1 MFIHLHCHSAYS
13 LCQGAI
19 KIKDFPRLCEQEHM
33 PAVAITDLNNLF
45 GAMEFSIKCAD
56 KGIQPIIGCTV
67 TVRHNNASYP
77 LVLLCASQEG
87 YKNLSHLI
95 TRAYTYEK
103 LDYQTVT
110 LEDVWSYQKG
120 LICLSGYEK
129 GLIGSLL
136 LKKKKE
142 DALTV
147 AKDFL
152 KHFQDRFYFEICRH
166 GLKEQNI
173 LEPTYLKLA
182 LDLNI
187 PLVATNEVYFPK
199 QDMFEAHDALRCIA
213 EGRYVV
219 ETNRVRLNDHYYF
232 KSSEEMEKL
241 FDDLPEAV
249 EHTVVIAKRCQ
260 FFLKPSRPQLPPYPA
275 KLSEKDLLRKNAK
288 TGLTKR
294 LKEEGILKNLHQ
306 HYLDRLDYELDVIES
321 MGFPGY
327 FLIVADF
334 IQWSK
339 AHDIPV
345 GPGRGSGAGS
355 VVAWALTITDMDPIK
370 YGLLFER
377 FLNPERVSMPD
388 FDIDFCQERRDEVI
402 AYVRK
407 KYGDQR
413 VAHIIT
419 FGTLQTKGVLRD
431 VGRVLSMP
439 YSLVDQIVRTI
450 PFQIASIQEALETVP
465 EFAAFHKEDEVVQK
479 LVSIASQLE
488 GLYRHAS
495 THAAGVVIGGC
506 DLQDIVPL
514 YREEDSSI
522 FSTQFSMKY
531 VEMAG
536 LLKFDFLG
544 LKTLT
549 VIHDAVELIQQQH
562 SVQEAG

>member
-1 MFIHLHCHSAYS
+1 MFIHLRCHSAYS
-13 LCQGAI
+13 LCQGAV
-19 KIKDFPRLCEQEHM
+19 KIKAFPTLCEALHM

-45 GAMEFSIKCAD
+45 GAMEFSIKCTE

-67 TVRHNNASYP
+67 CIRHNDKNYP
-77 LVLLCASQEG
+77 LVLLCTSKEG
-87 YKNLSHLI
+87 YKNLSHLV

-103 LDYQTVT
+103 LAYQTVT
-110 LEDVWSYQKG
+110 LEDIWTYQQG

-129 GLIGSLL
+129 GLIGTALL
-136 LKKKKE
+136 NNKTE
-142 DALTV
+142 DAYAL
-147 AKDFL
+147 AKEFVT
-152 KHFQDRFYFEICRH
+152 HFQDRFYLEICRH
-166 GLKEQNI
+166 GLNVQNN
-173 LEPTYLKLA
+173 LENTYLKLA

-187 PLVATNEVYFPK
+187 PLVATNEVYFSK

-213 EGRYVV
+213 EGKHVV
-219 ETNRVRLNDHYYF
+219 DADRVRLNDQYYF
-232 KSSEEMEKL
+232 KSSAEMEEL
-241 FDDLPEAV
+241 FDDLPEAI
-249 EHTVVIAKRCQ
+249 EHTVAIAKRCQ
-260 FFLKPSRPQLPPYPA
+260 FFLKPSKPQLPPYPH
-275 KLSEKDLLRKNAK
+275 KLSEKDLLRKKAK
-288 TGLTKR
+288 TGLMQR
-294 LKEEGILKNLHQ
+294 FNEEGIPQ
-306 HYLDRLDYELDVIES
+306 DCQAQYLARLSYELEVIET

-334 IQWSK
+334 IQWANSQ
-339 AHDIPV
+339 DIPV

-355 VVAWALTITDMDPIK
+355 VVAWALTITGMDPIK

-377 FLNPERVSMPD
+377 FLNPERISMPD
-388 FDIDFCQERRDEVI
+388 FDIDFCQDRRDEVI
-402 AYVRK
+402 AYVRQ
-407 KYGDQR
+407 KYGDAR

-439 YSLVDQIVRTI
+439 YTFVDQIVRTI
-450 PFQIASIQEALETVP
+450 PFHVTSIQEALETVP
-465 EFAAFHKEDEVVQK
+465 EFSAFHTEDEAVQK
-479 LVSIASQLE
+479 LVSIASLLE

-506 DLQDIVPL
+506 NLQDIVPL

-549 VIHDAVELIQQQH
+549 VVHDAAKMIQR
-562 SVQEAG
+562 GNL

>member
-13 LCQGAI
+13 LCQGAV
-19 KIKDFPRLCEQEHM
+19 KIKEFSGLCEAQHM

-45 GAMEFSIKCAD
+45 GAMEFSIKCAE

-67 TVRHNNASYP
+67 YVRHNDHNYP
-77 LVLLCASQEG
+77 LVLLCTSKEG
-87 YKNLSHLI
+87 YKNLSHLV

-110 LEDVWSYQKG
+110 LEDIRTYQEG

-129 GLIGSLL
+129 GLIGAAL
-136 LKKKKE
+136 LKNKTENAYALAKE
-142 DALTV
+142 FTQYF
-147 AKDFL
+147 K
-152 KHFQDRFYFEICRH
+152 DRFYLEICRH
-166 GLKEQNI
+166 GLKDQNN
-173 LEPTYLKLA
+173 LEGPYLKLA

-199 QDMFEAHDALRCIA
+199 QDLFEAHDALRCIA
-213 EGRYVV
+213 EGKHVV
-219 ETNRVRLNDHYYF
+219 DPDRTRLNDQYYF
-232 KSSEEMEKL
+232 KSSEEMEEL
-241 FDDLPEAV
+241 FDDLPEAI
-249 EHTVVIAKRCQ
+249 EHTVTIAKCCQ
-260 FFLKPSRPQLPPYPA
+260 FFLKPVQPQLPPYPH

-288 TGLTKR
+288 EGLTKR
-294 LKEEGILKNLHQ
+294 FKEEGISKNLHQ
-306 HYLDRLDYELDVIES
+306 QYLERLVYELDVIEA

-334 IQWSK
+334 IQWAKSQ
-339 AHDIPV
+339 DIPV

-355 VVAWALTITDMDPIK
+355 VVAWSLTITGIDPIQ

-377 FLNPERVSMPD
+377 FLNPDRVSMPD
-388 FDIDFCQERRDEVI
+388 FDIDFCQDRRDEVI

-407 KYGDQR
+407 KYGDAR

-439 YSLVDQIVRTI
+439 YLFVDQIVRTI
-450 PFQIASIQEALETVP
+450 PFHVTTVQEALETVP
-465 EFAAFHKEDEVVQK
+465 EFAVFHEEDEVVQK
-479 LVSIASQLE
+479 LISIASQLE

-514 YREEDSSI
+514 YREEGSSI

-549 VIHDAVELIQQQH
+549 VIHDC
-562 SVQEAG
+562 VQMINLVL

>member
-1 MFIHLHCHSAYS
+1 MFIHLRCHSAYS

-19 KIKDFPRLCEQEHM
+19 KIKNFPNLCEVNSM
-33 PAVAITDLNNLF
+33 PAIAITDLDNLF
-45 GAMEFSIKCAD
+45 GAMEFSIKCTE

-67 TVRHNNASYP
+67 HIRYQNNNYP
-77 LVLLCASQEG
+77 LVLLCTSQEG
-87 YKNLSHLI
+87 YRNLSHLI
-95 TRAYTYEK
+95 TRAYTHEK
-103 LDYQTVT
+103 LDYQTVS
-110 LEDVWSYQKG
+110 LEDIWTYQNG

-129 GLIGSLL
+129 SLIGSML
-136 LKKKKE
+136 LKNKKE
-142 DALTV
+142 EAYDI
-147 AKDFL
+147 AKKFI
-152 KHFQDRFYFEICRH
+152 KHFQDRFYLEICRH
-166 GLKEQNI
+166 GLKEQNN
-173 LEPTYLKLA
+173 LEDSYLELA
-182 LDLNI
+182 LELNI
-187 PLVATNEVYFPK
+187 PLVATNEVYFPH

-213 EGRYVV
+213 EGRHIV
-219 ETNRVRLNDHYYF
+219 EENRTRLNDQYYL

-241 FDDLPEAV
+241 FDDLPEAI
-249 EHTVVIAKRCQ
+249 ENTVAIAKRCQ
-260 FFLKPSRPQLPPYPA
+260 FFLKPLKPQLPPYHSEI
-275 KLSEKDLLRKNAK
+275 SEKELLRKNAQA
-288 TGLTKR
+288 GLLVRFNDNEIPVEQHRTYSER
-294 LKEEGILKNLHQ
+294 LS
-306 HYLDRLDYELDVIES
+306 YELEIIES

-334 IQWSK
+334 IQWAKSQ
-339 AHDIPV
+339 DIPV

-355 VVAWALTITDMDPIK
+355 VVAWALTITDMDPIQ

-388 FDIDFCQERRDEVI
+388 FDIDFCQDRRDEVI
-402 AYVRK
+402 SYVRQ
-407 KYGDQR
+407 KYGDQK

-439 YSLVDQIVRTI
+439 YMFVDQIVRTI
-450 PFQIASIQEALETVP
+450 PFQVTSVQEALETIP
-465 EFAAFHKEDEVVQK
+465 EFAAFYAEDELVQK

-495 THAAGVVIGGC
+495 THAAGIVIGGC

-514 YREEDSSI
+514 YREEDSAI

-549 VIHDAVELIQQQH
+549 VMHD
-562 SVQEAG
+562 SVQLIKTSINQS

>member
-1 MFIHLHCHSAYS
+1 MFIHLRCHSAYS

-19 KIKDFPRLCEQEHM
+19 KIKNFPVLCETNHI

-45 GAMEFSIKCAD
+45 GAMEFSIKCTE

-67 TVRHNNASYP
+67 HVRHNDDNYP
-77 LVLLCASQEG
+77 LILLCTSKEG
-87 YKNLSHLI
+87 YKNLSHLV

-103 LDYQTVT
+103 LAYQTVT
-110 LEDVWSYQKG
+110 LEDIWACQQG

-129 GLIGSLL
+129 GLIGKAL
-136 LKKKKE
+136 LKNKAE
-142 DALTV
+142 DAYAL
-147 AKDFL
+147 AREFS
-152 KHFQDRFYFEICRH
+152 KHFKNRFYLEICRH
-166 GLKEQNI
+166 GLKDQNN
-173 LEPTYLKLA
+173 LEAPYLQLA

-187 PLVATNEVYFPK
+187 PLVATNEVYFSK

-213 EGRYVV
+213 EGKHIVDPDR
-219 ETNRVRLNDHYYF
+219 THLNDQYYF
-232 KSSEEMEKL
+232 KSSEEMEAL
-241 FDDLPEAV
+241 FDDLPEAIK
-249 EHTVVIAKRCQ
+249 HTVTIAKRCQ
-260 FFLKPSRPQLPPYPA
+260 FFLKPSKPQLPPYPH

-288 TGLTKR
+288 AGLTKR
-294 LKEEGILKNLHQ
+294 FKEGEISKDRHQ
-306 HYLDRLDYELDVIES
+306 QYLERLNYELQIIET

-334 IQWSK
+334 IGWANAQ
-339 AHDIPV
+339 DIPV

-355 VVAWALTITDMDPIK
+355 VVAWALTITGMDPIQ

-388 FDIDFCQERRDEVI
+388 FDIDFCQDRRDEVI
-402 AYVRK
+402 AYVRQ
-407 KYGDQR
+407 KYGDAR

-439 YSLVDQIVRTI
+439 YIFVDQIVRTI
-450 PFQIASIQEALETVP
+450 PFHVTSVQEALETVP
-465 EFAAFHKEDEVVQK
+465 EFAAFHAEDETVQK

-549 VIHDAVELIQQQH
+549 VVHDAVQLIQKV
-562 SVQEAG
+562 S